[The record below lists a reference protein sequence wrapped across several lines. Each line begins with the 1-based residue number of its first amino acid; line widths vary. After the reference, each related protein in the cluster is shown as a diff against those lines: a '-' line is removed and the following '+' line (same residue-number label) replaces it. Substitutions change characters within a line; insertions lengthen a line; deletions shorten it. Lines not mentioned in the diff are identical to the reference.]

1 MCPLSPDVDRNTLSR
16 PARPNWW
23 LVVPLVWAV
32 PATIAAL
39 HALVTPAMYSTR
51 GVGQRDWIM
60 AAGLVASGREAACGA
75 FRTASAVDFQL
86 PVSCCKR

>member
-1 MCPLSPDVDRNTLSR
+1 MCSLSPDVERNTVSR
-16 PARPNWW
+16 PTRPNWW

-60 AAGLVASGREAACGA
+60 AGVQFSHYMLWAPLRH
-75 FRTASAVDFQL
+75 
-86 PVSCCKR
+86 